1 VGSSKTVDD
10 CFVDLLLGGT
20 VMKNRSP
27 GFDRDRDGGMSEV
40 AAPIAAN
47 WIFEDA
53 QMTCDS
59 E

>member
-1 VGSSKTVDD
+1 
-10 CFVDLLLGGT
+10 
-20 VMKNRSP
+20 MKNRSP